1 MKKDFA
7 KRIAL
12 IFLSAFI
19 YITTA
24 YIPLTAYSAP
34 ASEEEYQ
41 AAAEER
47 KALPV
52 QSNEVTEWPTGPAI
66 SAASAVLLEANTGT
80 ILYSKNIHQKSYPAS
95 TTKLMT
101 CLIAAENAKL
111 QETVKFS
118 QDAVF
123 SIESGSSNIGIDAGQ
138 SMPMEECL
146 YGILVA
152 SANEVAN
159 GVAEHI
165 AGDMDSFADMMNKR
179 AAELGCHNTHFM
191 NAHGLYH
198 EEHYTTAYDLALIA
212 CAFFDN
218 DLLSKIGNTASYH
231 FEATDTQPDDFIVRN
246 KHKLITGEIACEGI
260 KGGKTGYTDEARQT
274 LVTCAEKNGMKLI
287 CVVMVEETP
296 DQFYDTVKL
305 FDYGFTNFAVTNVS
319 EYETNYQING
329 ITSFHGAHDVFGNSA
344 TLFSLNENSYIILPK
359 TLDFADISSKISY
372 ENLTGKEVARILY
385 SYENISLGTASVNLM
400 PGHASDSGSSE
411 SKDIS
416 GISAF
421 FNTVIQSEPE
431 ANTVYI
437 NVKLILIMIIAFATL
452 LIAAFVI
459 RAFITD
465 YKFSDIRKKPSSR
478 FPKKHK
484 GKHNKGLHF

>member
-1 MKKDFA
+1 MNRHFL

-12 IFLSAFI
+12 ITLSAFL

-24 YIPLTAYSAP
+24 LTPLTVLAAP
-34 ASEEEYQ
+34 ASDADYQ

-52 QSNEVTEWPTGPAI
+52 QSNQIANWPNGPAI
-66 SAASAVLLEANTGT
+66 SADSAILLEANTGT

-101 CLIAAENAKL
+101 CLIAAENADMN
-111 QETVKFS
+111 ETVSFS
-118 QDAVF
+118 HDAVF
-123 SIESGSSNIGIDAGQ
+123 SIERGSSNIGIDAGQ

-165 AGDMDSFADMMNKR
+165 AGDMDSFADMMNQK
-179 AAELGCHNTHFM
+179 AAELGCNNTHFV
-191 NAHGLYH
+191 NAHGLYDD
-198 EEHYTTAYDLALIA
+198 EHYTTAYDLALIA

-218 DLLSKIGNTASYH
+218 ELLSKVGNTASYH
-231 FEATDTQPDDFIVRN
+231 FKATQNQPDDFIVRN
-246 KHKLITGEIACEGI
+246 KHKLITGEIFCDGI

-274 LVTCAEKNGMKLI
+274 LVTCAERNGMKLI

-296 DQFYDTVKL
+296 DQFTDTVKL

-319 EYETNYQING
+319 ENETNYQING
-329 ITSFHGAHDVFGNSA
+329 ITSFYGAYDVFGNSD
-344 TLFSLNENSYIILPK
+344 TLLALNTNSYIILPK
-359 TLDFADISSKISY
+359 TLDFADISSEISY

-385 SYENISLGTASVNLM
+385 SYEGISLGTASVNLT
-400 PGHASDSGSSE
+400 PGHLKNSTSLTGYSDTNT
-411 SKDIS
+411 
-416 GISAF
+416 SAM
-421 FNTVIQSEPE
+421 NNAVIQSDPE
-431 ANTVYI
+431 TNTVYI
-437 NVKLILIMIIAFATL
+437 NVKLVLIIIITFAAL
-452 LIAAFVI
+452 LITIFVI
-459 RAFITD
+459 RAFISD
-465 YKFSDIRKKPSSR
+465 YKFGDIGKKPSSGLR
-478 FPKKHK
+478 RKHK
-484 GKHNKGLHF
+484 RNQDKGLHF